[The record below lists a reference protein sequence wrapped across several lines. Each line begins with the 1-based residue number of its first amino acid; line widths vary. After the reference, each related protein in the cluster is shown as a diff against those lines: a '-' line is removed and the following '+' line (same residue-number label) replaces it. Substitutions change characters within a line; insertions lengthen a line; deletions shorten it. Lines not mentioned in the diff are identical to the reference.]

1 MPKALMAVW
10 SDPSDPAKE
19 AEYNAW
25 YASTHIPDVLKIP
38 GFVACTRYKV
48 AEAQFGPVETPG
60 SYVALYE
67 LDVADLATVPE
78 AMGKAFAAGEL
89 PMSDTIAP
97 GPIVLLEEAAPRQT
111 N

>member
-10 SDPSDPAKE
+10 SDPSDPASE

-25 YASTHIPDVLKIP
+25 YESTHIPDVLKIP

-48 AEAQFGPVETPG
+48 AETQFGPVPTPA
-60 SYVALYE
+60 SYVAFYE
-67 LDVADLATVPE
+67 IEVDDLSSVPE

-89 PMSDTIAP
+89 PMSDSITP
-97 GPIVLLEEAAPRQT
+97 GPIVLFEQAAGR
-111 N
+111 